1 MIVCLC
7 FNVSDALVRRRAA
20 EGASLRQVIAETGAG
35 TACGCCVAA
44 LAKVH
49 AGGAA
54 AAPACARAQAH
65 APAAAVPRRDAA

>member
-1 MIVCLC
+1 MGAGVILCLC
-7 FNVSDALVRRRAA
+7 FNVSDSLVRRRAA

-35 TACGCCVAA
+35 TACRCCVAA

-54 AAPACARAQAH
+54 AAPACARAQA
-65 APAAAVPRRDAA
+65 APRRDAA

>member
-7 FNVSDALVRRRAA
+7 FNVSDAVVRRRAA
-20 EGASLRQVIAETGAG
+20 EGATLRQVIAETGAG
-35 TACGCCVAA
+35 SACRCCVAA

-54 AAPACARAQAH
+54 AAPACARA
-65 APAAAVPRRDAA
+65 AAKRLDAA